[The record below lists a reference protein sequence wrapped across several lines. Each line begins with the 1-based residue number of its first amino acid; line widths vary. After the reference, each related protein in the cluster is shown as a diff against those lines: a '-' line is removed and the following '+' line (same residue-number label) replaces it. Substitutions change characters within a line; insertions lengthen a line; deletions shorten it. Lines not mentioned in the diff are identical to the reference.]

1 MYVYIYTGTEFTVTS
16 AYCYSHD
23 LTNCDA
29 MHIGRGMNSSN
40 ETTASVF
47 REVTC
52 LFWKWGSRYPE
63 MSDLRTKHHTFM
75 HQVFT
80 VIEKYDKIVF
90 LGC

>member
-52 LFWKWGSRYPE
+52 LF
-63 MSDLRTKHHTFM
+63 
-75 HQVFT
+75 
-80 VIEKYDKIVF
+80 
-90 LGC
+90 